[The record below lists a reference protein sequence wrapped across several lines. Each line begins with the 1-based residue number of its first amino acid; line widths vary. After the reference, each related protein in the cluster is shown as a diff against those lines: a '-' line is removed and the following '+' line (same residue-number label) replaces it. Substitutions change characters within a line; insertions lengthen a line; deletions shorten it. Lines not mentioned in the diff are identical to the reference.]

1 MLIPANAAGKVIG
14 KGGANIANI
23 RKVDILCLFLIWRG
37 VIMENLSYFLLYKL
51 NRFSH
56 AYMFFLQISG
66 AMIEISESK
75 SSRGDRIAHI
85 SGTAEQKRT
94 AENLIQAFIMAT

>member
-1 MLIPANAAGKVIG
+1 MLIPASAAGKVIG

-23 RKVDILCLFLIWRG
+23 RK
-37 VIMENLSYFLLYKL
+37 
-51 NRFSH
+51 
-56 AYMFFLQISG
+56 ISG
-66 AMIEISESK
+66 AMIEIPESK

-94 AENLIQAFIMAT
+94 AENLIQAFIMAP